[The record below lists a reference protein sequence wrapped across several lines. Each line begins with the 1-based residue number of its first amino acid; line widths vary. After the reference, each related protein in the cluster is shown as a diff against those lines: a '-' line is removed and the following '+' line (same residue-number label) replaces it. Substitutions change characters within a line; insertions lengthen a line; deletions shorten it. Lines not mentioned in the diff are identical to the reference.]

1 MVHTGYTKRS
11 DMPKKERK
19 KSVASLKIEGTRR
32 VLNIL
37 EDGNPL
43 TAIESAAVLDCITDK
58 HIELLAKGRP
68 QEIEGRCISGF
79 YVGEGT
85 CLAKKFGKYGI
96 TEDRKC
102 KSCKHTEILNQLNYI
117 FKKVFGGKYKAEWR
131 QKREYKKRESK
142 DKQ

>member
-1 MVHTGYTKRS
+1 
-11 DMPKKERK
+11 MPKKERK
-19 KSVASLKIEGTRR
+19 KSVATMKAEGSRR

-37 EDGNPL
+37 EDGDPL
-43 TAIESAAVLDCITDK
+43 TAVEADAVIDCITDK

-68 QEIEGRCISGF
+68 KEIRGQCITGF

-85 CLAKKFGKYGI
+85 CLAKKFGKYGLR
-96 TEDRKC
+96 EDQAC
-102 KSCKHTEILNQLNYI
+102 KSCKHGEILDQLNYI
-117 FKKVFGGKYKAEWR
+117 FREVFGGKYKAEWR